1 MEETPRIIRRLIGRT
16 RFGLYA
22 LRDGGTRPALLVADP
37 SWPPARFD
45 PASFTTFLASSDCP
59 PTGAFLKVR
68 KQPSVDGGG
77 VRDLAL
83 MPLGIAGRRPGVLFA
98 QASARSPIWKLA
110 GSDLEELVDF
120 LELRIRADAAD
131 HGLALLRRFHD
142 ALLPGLPLG
151 VMALDR
157 LGRVAYLSPPAEA
170 ILGYSNKEAIG
181 VDCIRIFR
189 PAGVDENPIDLG
201 FRGKVTKLELYIA
214 DRHGHEKPVWI
225 QMIRLAARGGEVP
238 KGMLVLIRDTSEER
252 TFEEEMRRRE
262 RLASIGELSAGVAH
276 EIRNP
281 LTGIGNCAQVLRDRI
296 PAEDPQQRFVQIIL
310 DEAARLNR
318 IVDSLLSFARPSRPQ
333 LREADVTEILRH
345 VVDLEDEALKER
357 GILRETK
364 MRGRIPRIFI
374 DPEQITQVLLNII
387 RNAAEAMPTGGR
399 LMLECAVIRRR
410 PHVRR
415 GTGQRRS
422 DRIRIER
429 QAPMMRYVQVRIGD
443 TGRGIPKE
451 ALPRVF
457 DPFFTTRPKGT
468 GLGLSITQTIVK
480 EHGGFISVRS
490 IENKGTT
497 VLVDLPVE
505 RRHGERRKNP

>member
-1 MEETPRIIRRLIGRT
+1 MVAIPRILRRLLGRT

-22 LRDGGTRPALLVADP
+22 LREGGARPVLLVADA

-45 PASFTTFLASSDCP
+45 PA
-59 PTGAFLKVR
+59 AFAPLLGSPDR
-68 KQPSVDGGG
+68 PGDGRFWNARELLPNSAGP
-77 VRDLAL
+77 RDLVL
-83 MPLGIAGRRPGVLFA
+83 MPLDAAGRRPGVLFL
-98 QASARSPIWKLA
+98 QATPRSAIWKMA
-110 GSDLEELVDF
+110 EPDLGELVEF
-120 LELRIRADAAD
+120 LELRIRSDAAD

-157 LGRVAYLSPPAEA
+157 LGRVAYLSPPAEE
-170 ILGYSNKEAIG
+170 ILGYRNNEAVG
-181 VDCIRIFR
+181 VDCLKVFR
-189 PAGVDENPIDLG
+189 PAGVEENPIDLG
-201 FRGKVTKLELYIA
+201 FRGKATKLELYIA
-214 DRHGHEKPVWI
+214 DRHGREKPVWL

-252 TFEEEMRRRE
+252 AFEDEMRRRE

-296 PAEDPQQRFVQIIL
+296 PVDDPKLRFVQIIL
-310 DEAARLNR
+310 EEAARLNR

-333 LREADVTEILRH
+333 LRESDVIEILRH
-345 VVDLEDEALKER
+345 VAELEEEALRER
-357 GILRETK
+357 GISHETK
-364 MRGRIPRIFI
+364 LRGRIPRIYI
-374 DPEQITQVLLNII
+374 DPEQITQVLLNVI
-387 RNAAEAMPTGGR
+387 RNAAEAMPSGGR
-399 LMLECAVIRRR
+399 LALECSVIRRR

-429 QAPMMRYVQVRIGD
+429 QAPMMRYVQIRVGD
-443 TGRGIPKE
+443 TGRGIAKDT
-451 ALPRVF
+451 LPRIF
-457 DPFFTTRPKGT
+457 DPFFTTRTKGT
-468 GLGLSITQTIVK
+468 GLGLSITQSIIK

-490 IENKGTT
+490 IESKGTT
-497 VLVDLPVE
+497 VLIDLPVE
-505 RRHGERRKNP
+505 RRHGERRRDP